1 MRSSGVFSGSNCCC
15 CCCCCCCDGG
25 ISNGSLLA
33 PEGLYRDELPLLLL
47 LPPLRMLEVGEKA
60 VDGCGGGS
68 SIFVSVLTENGDN
81 SPNPGLSDPL
91 LRL

>member
-15 CCCCCCCDGG
+15 CCCCDGG
-25 ISNGSLLA
+25 ISNGSLLV
-33 PEGLYRDELPLLLL
+33 PEGLYRDDLLLPLLFVLF
-47 LPPLRMLEVGEKA
+47 PLRALEDGEKA

-68 SIFVSVLTENGDN
+68 SIFDSVLTENGDN
-81 SPNPGLSDPL
+81 SPNPGLNDPL